1 MIKQPFK
8 QTFHKLG
15 LIFVLFVLFCY
26 AMFQGDFV
34 SWFLLYTCTP
44 FILYALTLSFY
55 DLGHI
60 QITRLLEK
68 KEFTAGES
76 IIVTITVTRS
86 NRFPLVYLIVRDVLP
101 PSLARIEAQ
110 STVVLF
116 PWFKKTLQFQYEVSS
131 IPRGEHTFSTVHL
144 ATSDMLGMCK
154 KEYSSA
160 LLDTLLVYPR
170 YTSIGFAQLSRAE
183 QGQQSTAV
191 FLSKNASMPASIR
204 KYRPGDRFSWID
216 WKATARKSMIMTKE
230 FEQQRSDNMLIIMDR
245 TRSPMF
251 EAIVSFCASL
261 VKAALQQ
268 DTHASFLSI
277 GKERTFFP
285 LQKGNIHLQSIFFH
299 LAKVQDDSSSSLFNI
314 LQSELTNSNR
324 ITSCML
330 VTGELSKD
338 MQNIAELVSKTNKT
352 LIIFVIKPNTSAF
365 SETELHR
372 LKTLQQYNIRV
383 KAVYENQYEN
393 VFFEVS

>member
-1 MIKQPFK
+1 MKQASK
-8 QTFHKLG
+8 QIFHRLVLMFG
-15 LIFVLFVLFCY
+15 LFVLFCY
-26 AMFQGDFV
+26 TMFQGGFV
-34 SWFLLYTCTP
+34 SWFLLYACTP

-55 DLGHI
+55 DLAHI
-60 QITRLLEK
+60 EITRSLEK
-68 KEFTAGES
+68 KEFTAGE
-76 IIVTITVTRS
+76 TITVTVTMKRP
-86 NRFPLVYLIVRDVLP
+86 NRFPLLYLIVRDVLP
-101 PSLARIEAQ
+101 ASLERTEVPSTML
-110 STVVLF
+110 LF
-116 PWFKKTLQFQYEVSS
+116 PWFKKNLQFQYEVAS

-144 ATSDMLGMCK
+144 TTSDMLGMCN

-170 YTSIGFAQLSRAE
+170 YTSISFAQSSRAE
-183 QGQQSTAV
+183 QGQQSTASL
-191 FLSKNASMPASIR
+191 LSKNASMPASVR
-204 KYRPGDRFSWID
+204 EYRPGDRFSWID

-245 TRSPMF
+245 TSSPMF
-251 EAIVSFCASL
+251 EGIVSFCASL

-268 DTHASFLSI
+268 DAHASFLSM

-285 LQKGNIHLQSIFFH
+285 LHKGKIQLQSIFFH

-338 MQNIAELVSKTNKT
+338 MHPIAELVSKTNKT
-352 LIIFVIKPNTSAF
+352 LIIFVIKPNASAF

-383 KAVYENQYEN
+383 KMVYENQYEN
-393 VFFEVS
+393 AFFEVS